1 MLQEA
6 FLFRNKLWWYHVH
19 KFLGIR

>member
-6 FLFRNKLWWYHVH
+6 FLCAMYATMVS
-19 KFLGIR
+19 